1 MQKSDIHFEIKNF
14 LKNSQDFSI
23 VHFVLMG
30 GAVVTGEIIKND
42 DPDGDPEYLETTS
55 ITLQEATVYGF
66 AGMTTTIGLLD
77 LPFQNILAWGSG
89 EVSSR
94 KAD

>member
-1 MQKSDIHFEIKNF
+1 VQKNDIFFELKQF
-14 LKNSQDFSI
+14 LKNSQDFST

-42 DPDGDPEYLETTS
+42 DPDGDPEYLVTTS
-55 ITLQEATVYGF
+55 ILLQRAIVYGLV
-66 AGMTTTIGLLD
+66 GTITTIELLD